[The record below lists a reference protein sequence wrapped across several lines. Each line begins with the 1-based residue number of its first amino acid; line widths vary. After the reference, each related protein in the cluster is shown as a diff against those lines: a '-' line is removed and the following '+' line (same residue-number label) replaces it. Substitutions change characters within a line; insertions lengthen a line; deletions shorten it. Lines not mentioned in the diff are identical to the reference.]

1 MTSRFR
7 AEILT
12 VAIPAHTAKD
22 DILASVLTTLGEA
35 HEADRSPGDARLH
48 RSTGQ
53 VSVRVT
59 YQAADLDEA
68 RHLAQHAVQRLHV
81 AADVTSVKAS
91 R

>member
-12 VAIPAHTAKD
+12 MAIPAHTGKD
-22 DILASVLTTLGEA
+22 DILASVLTSLGEA
-35 HEADRSPGDARLH
+35 HEVDRGDARLH
-48 RSTGQ
+48 RATGQ